1 MSPAW
6 RMPSN
11 SMNTFDPAA
20 SAGSLKCFRY
30 QLRPL
35 YVPRSPPLWSIIT
48 RNEST
53 SLNECGVL
61 TVSHRES
68 SNNIS
73 WASGTSWRMNFQ
85 PELKLYVTRGDAGGV
100 YRDPAAHSE
109 LPERTTV
116 KATRARRAFDFMRAS
131 LAPHKLPRKRIGP
144 PTLTCTTTAKK
155 SFTMTRVNAIHDSH
169 SLFSV
174 SSFPHSN
181 RAGWR
186 RHQARCV

>member
-11 SMNTFDPAA
+11 STNTFDPAA

-35 YVPRSPPLWSIIT
+35 YVPRSPPLWSMIT

-68 SNNIS
+68 SNDIS
-73 WASGTSWRMNFQ
+73 WAPGTSWRMNFQ
-85 PELKLYVTRGDAGGV
+85 PELKLYVARGDAGGV
-100 YRDPAAHSE
+100 YHDSAAQTGLAE
-109 LPERTTV
+109 TRTMKV
-116 KATRARRAFDFMRAS
+116 TRVRGGFDFMRAS
-131 LAPHKLPRKRIGP
+131 LAPVQSAAQENR
-144 PTLTCTTTAKK
+144 TTY
-155 SFTMTRVNAIHDSH
+155 SHPHDGGGEI
-169 SLFSV
+169 V
-174 SSFPHSN
+174 YDDKGQCDP
-181 RAGWR
+181 
-186 RHQARCV
+186 